1 MTCRVRHVH
10 ACASFLAAVVG
21 LAGPFLLT
29 GQAATASAAPLGLST
44 MSGFQWPAGTTGL
57 IDVQQPLIFYRPAA
71 NTTWSETTILENGS
85 GEVATS
91 NVSLA
96 AEKIESGG
104 MLRALL
110 AWRVTG
116 SGTSSASL
124 TRGDTCETHSSY
136 SRCFTTVNVPAGGS
150 EIIRI
155 GLDRSLHSANGN
167 YWWDASLHSGGK
179 QTNVGLIQ
187 IPGGSTTVD
196 GVTKVL
202 DQTVYT
208 GPPASSAA
216 QIPQSTVAWF
226 SPWEG
231 EEGVGGEIYA
241 AYGESSTAAGSWGAT
256 FTALNLGGE
265 VTAVIVKAPT
275 E

>member
-10 ACASFLAAVVG
+10 ACARIFAAVVG
-21 LAGPFLLT
+21 LAGSFLLA

-44 MSGFQWPAGTTGL
+44 TSDFQWPSGTTGL
-57 IDVQQPLIFYRPAA
+57 IDVHQPLIFYQPAA
-71 NTTWSETTILENGS
+71 NTTWSETTTLANGG

-96 AEKIESGG
+96 AEKVESGG

-110 AWRVTG
+110 SWRVTG

-124 TRGDTCETHSSY
+124 TGGQTCETHSSY
-136 SRCFTTVNVPAGGS
+136 SRCFTTVNVASGGS
-150 EIIRI
+150 QIIMI
-155 GLDRSLHSANGN
+155 GLSRSFHSAYGN
-167 YWWDASLHSGGK
+167 YWWDVSLYAGGK
-179 QTNVGLIQ
+179 QTHLGLIQ

-196 GVTKVL
+196 GATKVL

-241 AYGESSTAAGSWGAT
+241 AYGESSIAAGSWGAT
-256 FTALNLGGE
+256 FTPLNLGGE
-265 VTAVIVKAPT
+265 VTAVNVKAPT